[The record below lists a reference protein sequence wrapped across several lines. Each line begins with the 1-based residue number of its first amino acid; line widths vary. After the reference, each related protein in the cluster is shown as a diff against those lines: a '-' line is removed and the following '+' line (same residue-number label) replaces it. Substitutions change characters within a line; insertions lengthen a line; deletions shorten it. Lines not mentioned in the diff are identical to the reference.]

1 MYSNDCVLAILHKGK
16 VLRETNGEVHLP
28 FGSNYKIR
36 AKNNGQGRVK
46 VKVKVDDTY
55 IHPENQA
62 FVIDSY
68 NFMDLERMIT
78 DGNLKS
84 GPKLK
89 FVALS
94 DGRVQDPS
102 NKDNGVVTVEFYR
115 EKVYPTYIHDTP
127 IKPLE
132 KYDGGIIY
140 DINTTP
146 LGSHIGVETFDC
158 CTTSTN
164 YVNSDACSLSSN
176 PVGATLTTNN
186 GPKSFAKGGLVS
198 NIKASN
204 GATVGGKQSSQ
215 KFSLTDDFETDF
227 FPTKLTLKMFGL
239 DEPKFVKD
247 TRNKFCDTCGRKNR
261 FKAKFCSQCGRK
273 F

>member
-62 FVIDSY
+62 FVINSY
-68 NFMDLERMIT
+68 DFMDLERMIT
-78 DGNLKS
+78 GGNLNS

-94 DGRVQDPS
+94 DGRVQDPT

-115 EKVYPTYIHDTP
+115 ETIPQVITTTDNPIVWADGPYYGGYIGTSTCNVNYVSSDMSTGSNGCS
-127 IKPLE
+127 LTSNN
-132 KYDGGIIY
+132 GG
-140 DINTTP
+140 
-146 LGSHIGVETFDC
+146 GMR
-158 CTTSTN
+158 TTS
-164 YVNSDACSLSSN
+164 SN
-176 PVGATLTTNN
+176 T
-186 GPKSFAKGGLVS
+186 
-198 NIKASN
+198 SN
-204 GATVGGKQSSQ
+204 GATVTGKKSSQ
-215 KFSLTDDFETDF
+215 KFSLTCDFATDYF
-227 FPTKLTLKMFGL
+227 STTLTLKIFGL

-247 TRNKFCDTCGRKNR
+247 TRNKFCDICGRKNR

-273 F
+273 I

>member
-1 MYSNDCVLAILHKGK
+1 MMYSNDCVLAILHKGK

-36 AKNNGQGRVK
+36 AKNNGLGRVK
-46 VKVKVDDTY
+46 VKIKVDDTY
-55 IHPENQA
+55 IHPDNQV
-62 FVIDSY
+62 FVINSGDHL
-68 NFMDLERMIT
+68 DLERMIT

-94 DGRVQDPS
+94 NGRVQDPS

-115 EKVYPTYIHDTP
+115 ETVYTRPYIYD
-127 IKPLE
+127 KPLKPIE
-132 KYDGGIIY
+132 PYDGGIIY
-140 DINTTP
+140 DINTTH
-146 LGSHIGVETFDC
+146 LGSHTGGGTFDC

-164 YVNSDACSLSSN
+164 YVNSDMSSGSIGCS
-176 PVGATLTTNN
+176 LTTNT
-186 GPKSFAKGGLVS
+186 GGGMRTKSSKV
-198 NIKASN
+198 SN
-204 GATVGGKQSSQ
+204 GATVTGKKSSQ
-215 KFSLTDDFETDF
+215 KFSLTNDFATDY
-227 FPTKLTLKMFGL
+227 FPATLTLKIFGL

-247 TRNKFCDTCGRKNR
+247 TRNKFCDNCGRKNR

-273 F
+273 I